1 MDFMLT
7 IILLGI
13 VVIQSLIIIL
23 LVSRKTSDGGK
34 DIIKA
39 LEKIQQQ
46 SERIIREDIVII
58 RRDGQSESRS
68 TRKEISESLH
78 SFSDSLVKRMH
89 ESSLTQK
96 AQFDSFSKQLM
107 RLTQQND
114 HRLELIRETLE
125 KKLTILQQ
133 ENSQKLEQMRATVD
147 EKLHATLE
155 KRLSQSFQSV
165 SERLEQVHKGLG
177 EMQTLATGVGD
188 LKKVLTN
195 VKTRGTWG
203 EVQLGNLL
211 EQILT
216 KDQYDTNVATKKNAS
231 GRVEFAVKLPG
242 RDADLE
248 YIWLPI
254 DAKFPIEDY
263 QRLMD
268 ASDQGDAE
276 AVVIAQKALER
287 RIKDQAKTIQS
298 LYVDP
303 PYTTDFAI
311 LFLPIEGLYAEILR
325 MPGFVEMIQREY
337 RVMITGPTTIT
348 AILNSLQMGFRTLAI
363 EKRSS
368 QIWKTLAEVKTDFEK
383 FGGILEKTKKK
394 LQEASNHIDA
404 GERRVR
410 SIERKL
416 TNVNGLAEGSEDD
429 SVSDSET
436 AELL

>member
-1 MDFMLT
+1 MEFVLT
-7 IILLGI
+7 LTLLAIIVLQAGIIL
-13 VVIQSLIIIL
+13 IL
-23 LVSRKTSDGGK
+23 LSRKSSDGGTA
-34 DIIKA
+34 ILGA
-39 LEKIQQQ
+39 LEKVQQR
-46 SERIIREDIVII
+46 SERIIREDITTI
-58 RRDGQSESRS
+58 RRDSQAESRG
-68 TRKEISESLH
+68 TRTELTETLH
-78 SFSDSLVKRMH
+78 TFSNTVVKRMH
-89 ESSLTQK
+89 EASMTQK
-96 AQFDSFSKQLM
+96 GQFDSFSKQLM
-107 RLTQQND
+107 QLTQQND

-125 KKLTILQQ
+125 KKLTSLQT
-133 ENSQKLEQMRATVD
+133 ENTQKLEQMRATVD

-165 SERLEQVHKGLG
+165 SDRLEQVHKGLG

-211 EQILT
+211 EQVMT
-216 KDQYDTNVATKKNAS
+216 PDQYETNVATKKDAN
-231 GRVEFAVKLPG
+231 GRVEFAIKLPG
-242 RDADLE
+242 RDTE
-248 YIWLPI
+248 IEHIWLPI

-268 ASDQGDAE
+268 AADQGDIE
-276 AVVIAQKALER
+276 AVGVAQKALER
-287 RIKDQAKTIQS
+287 RLKDQAKTIHS

-311 LFLPIEGLYAEILR
+311 LFVPIEGLYAEILR

-368 QIWKTLAEVKTDFEK
+368 QIWKTLSEVKTEFGK
-383 FGGILEKTKKK
+383 FGDILDKTHKK
-394 LQEASNHIDA
+394 LQEATNQIEQGSTRA
-404 GERRVR
+404 RA
-410 SIERKL
+410 IERKL
-416 TNVNGLAEGSEDD
+416 KHVDVLDGPDQSKPAIDGE
-429 SVSDSET
+429 
-436 AELL
+436 AP